1 MSRIGKEPVRL
12 VKGCEATINNG
23 VISIKGPKG
32 NLEQTLNDV
41 VEVAQDG
48 DTLTVKALD
57 DSSFANA
64 MSGTTRAL
72 VNNMVTGVTT
82 GFSRELDLVGVGYR
96 AQSKGKTLNLLLGFS
111 HPVDLK
117 VPEGLEI
124 ETPSQTKIVV
134 TGIDKQKVGQF
145 AAEIRALRPPEPYKG
160 KGVHYG
166 DEQVRRKEAKK

>member
-1 MSRIGKEPVRL
+1 MSRIGKEPVHL
-12 VKGCEATINNG
+12 INGAEATINNG
-23 VISIKGPKG
+23 LISIKGPKG
-32 NLEQTLNDV
+32 TLEQLLNDAV
-41 VEVAQDG
+41 TVAQADG
-48 DTLTVKALD
+48 QLSFSAAD

-64 MSGTTRAL
+64 MTGTTRAL
-72 VNNMVTGVTT
+72 VNNMVTGVTS

-96 AQSKGKTLNLLLGFS
+96 AQSKGATLNLQLGFS

-134 TGIDKQKVGQF
+134 KGLDKQKVGQF
-145 AAEIRALRPPEPYKG
+145 AAEIRAIRPPEPYKG
-160 KGVHYG
+160 KGVRYS

>member
-1 MSRIGKEPVRL
+1 MHLINGA
-12 VKGCEATINNG
+12 EATINNG
-23 VISIKGPKG
+23 LISIKGPKG
-32 NLEQTLNDV
+32 TLEQLLNDAV
-41 VEVAQDG
+41 TVAQADG
-48 DTLTVKALD
+48 QLSFSAAD

-64 MSGTTRAL
+64 MTGTTRAL
-72 VNNMVTGVTT
+72 VNNMVTGVTS

-96 AQSKGKTLNLLLGFS
+96 AQSKGATLNLQLGFS

-134 TGIDKQKVGQF
+134 KGLDKQKVGQF
-145 AAEIRALRPPEPYKG
+145 AAEIRAIRPPEPYKG
-160 KGVHYG
+160 KGVRYS

>member
-57 DSSFANA
+57 ESSFANA